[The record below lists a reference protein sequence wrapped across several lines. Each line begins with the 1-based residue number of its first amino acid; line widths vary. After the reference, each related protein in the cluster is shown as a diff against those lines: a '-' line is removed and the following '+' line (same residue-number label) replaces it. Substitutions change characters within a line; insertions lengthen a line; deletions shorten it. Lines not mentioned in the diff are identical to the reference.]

1 MKNQYRDKTL
11 RVVVTGA
18 GEGVGHACAAAFARR
33 GAELVLTDSD
43 GVALTRA
50 GDRLS
55 AHARFCDVASEASV
69 AIFAADLGQAFDS
82 IDVLINAAGNGYV
95 RSLGMMRMSN
105 ALLPLLRRG
114 RGNRLIVN
122 IAPSNGVGGR
132 HGMFPHAGSQHGF
145 QQLSDALAL
154 KTKGSGIAVMV
165 VPPTLRPLPVA
176 GEAELGWD
184 ANSIAAR
191 VVDLVRGQRPEWV
204 PVAPP
209 SRRRA

>member
-1 MKNQYRDKTL
+1 MKVQHGKKPL

-33 GAELVLTDSD
+33 GAELILTDSD
-43 GVALTRA
+43 GIALTRA
-50 GDRLS
+50 GDLLG

-69 AIFAADLGQAFDS
+69 AIFAADIANDFDS

-122 IAPSNGVGGR
+122 IAPSHGLGGR
-132 HGMFPHAGSQHGF
+132 HEIFPHAGSQHGF
-145 QQLSDALAL
+145 QQLSDALEL
-154 KTKGSGIAVMV
+154 KTKGLGIAVVV
-165 VPPTLRPLPVA
+165 VPPVLRPLPLP
-176 GEAELGWD
+176 GEADLGWD
-184 ANSIAAR
+184 AGSIAER
-191 VVDLVRGQRPEWV
+191 VVDLVRGQRPEW
-204 PVAPP
+204 APIAP
-209 SRRRA
+209 LRERRA